1 MKKNIFLLFAV
12 LLTLTFACNAF
23 AIKNNDPQ
31 RVFRVQLSLSQVV
44 PPLDLVTEATGS
56 AKITFEKG
64 MRSVRVFVKI
74 DNNESGVT
82 DIHLHL
88 GEAGTGDGVTDIV
101 VTVIELDPPVM
112 TEDFTVLETF
122 IGTETVDSVNN
133 IVSLYD
139 AVRKGR
145 VYLDVH
151 TVAFPDGLIRGQIF
165 PAR

>member
-1 MKKNIFLLFAV
+1 MKRTVLLLFAV
-12 LLTLTFACNAF
+12 LLTLTFAGNAV
-23 AIKNNDPQ
+23 AGKNQPQ
-31 RVFRVQLSLSQVV
+31 RVFKVQLSLAQVV
-44 PPLDLVTEATGS
+44 PPLGLVTEMKGS
-56 AKITFEKG
+56 ARITFEEG
-64 MRSVRVFVKI
+64 MSSVRVFVKI

-101 VTVIELDPPVM
+101 VPVIELDPPEM

-145 VYLDVH
+145 VYIDVH
-151 TVAFPDGLIRGQIF
+151 TVALPDGVIRGQVF
-165 PAR
+165 PPF